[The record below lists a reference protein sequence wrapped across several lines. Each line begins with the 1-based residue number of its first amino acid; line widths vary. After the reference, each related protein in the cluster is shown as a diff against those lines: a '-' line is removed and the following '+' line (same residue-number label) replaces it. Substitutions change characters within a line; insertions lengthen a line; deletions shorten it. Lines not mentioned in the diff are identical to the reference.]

1 MNVKLLILLVFLPC
15 NLIAQSFSG
24 LGSTAEG
31 FSNPIPNKSFNFPLD
46 HGSHNEYRVEWWY
59 LTANLIGE
67 DGTPYGIQ
75 WTLFRTARSPTEG
88 NSWLS
93 NQIWFAHAAVTTPKE
108 HFTTERFARGGIG
121 QAGVNAEP
129 FDAWIDEWSL
139 RGENFDELTLKAT
152 GSNFSYRMS
161 LEAKGPIVFH
171 GDKGY
176 SIKSSE
182 GQASYYY
189 SQPFFEIK
197 GILTLPEGAINV
209 TGSAWLDREWSSQ
222 PLSENQSGW
231 DWFSL
236 SLDNGAKLMGFQ
248 LRQTDGSTFSSS
260 SWIEPTGS
268 LTSYGNKEFVAKP
281 LNLHTVGEKKLPT
294 HWRLLLKDKNIDVN
308 VKAINP
314 NAWMDLSIPY
324 WEGPVEISGSHSGR
338 GYLEM
343 TGY

>member
-31 FSNPIPNKSFNFPLD
+31 FTNPIPNKRFNFPLD

-59 LTANLIGE
+59 LTANLKGE

-93 NQIWFAHAAVTTPKE
+93 NQIWFAHAAVTTPNE

-121 QAGVNAEP
+121 QAGVNAKP
-129 FDAWIDEWSL
+129 FEAWIDEWSL
-139 RGENFDELTLKAT
+139 SGENFDELSVTAT

-161 LEAKGPIVFH
+161 LEANGPLVFH

-176 SIKSSE
+176 SIKSSA

-189 SQPFFEIK
+189 SQPFFKIK
-197 GILTLPEGAINV
+197 GTLILPEGSINV
-209 TGSAWLDREWSSQ
+209 SGSAWLDREWSSQ

-236 SLDNGAKLMGFQ
+236 S
-248 LRQTDGSTFSSS
+248 
-260 SWIEPTGS
+260 
-268 LTSYGNKEFVAKP
+268 
-281 LNLHTVGEKKLPT
+281 
-294 HWRLLLKDKNIDVN
+294 
-308 VKAINP
+308 
-314 NAWMDLSIPY
+314 
-324 WEGPVEISGSHSGR
+324 
-338 GYLEM
+338 
-343 TGY
+343 